1 MYIAVFHF
9 VLLRQSFFLLD
20 VTAISLRT
28 SNRQTLTQEL
38 PPETIELYSIERYL
52 ENINENSLTTN
63 YDGER
68 ALNGNMF
75 DIVVKEKPIV
85 IDNFDVHSASNAIL
99 SYMVWMR
106 EGSYMTH
113 ELSSAGW
120 YVVGCGEAQGYGM
133 TFPTLLNPINEVL
146 LDPSSVMGIYI
157 TFRRKNDE
165 SIDGYMIY
173 GVGTQSGLVY
183 VQNEDLQILVGTA
196 NTYLFGVYFNHRYVN
211 RIQTSLSS
219 L

>member
-1 MYIAVFHF
+1 MSLLTKLRRYIHITAFHF
-9 VLLRQSFFLLD
+9 VLLRQSFFSLD

-28 SNRQTLTQEL
+28 SNRQTLIQEL
-38 PPETIELYSIERYL
+38 PPETIELLSIERYI
-52 ENINENSLTTN
+52 ENINEKSLTTN

-113 ELSSAGW
+113 ELSSTNW
-120 YVVGCGEAQGYGM
+120 YVVGCGEAQGYGIS
-133 TFPTLLNPINEVL
+133 FPTSLNPINEVL
-146 LDPSSVMGIYI
+146 LDPSSV
-157 TFRRKNDE
+157 N
-165 SIDGYMIY
+165 
-173 GVGTQSGLVY
+173 
-183 VQNEDLQILVGTA
+183 VQEKK
-196 NTYLFGVYFNHRYVN
+196 
-211 RIQTSLSS
+211 
-219 L
+219 